1 MIYVFNVDVS
11 VNVAINWQTVVTVPV
26 YDVQVSCQDDG
37 ADGSHLRVTASLTV
51 NVTDV
56 NEAPYDV
63 RLSNEHL
70 AENSPPGRVVGE
82 IMATDPDSEKVK
94 AVVVSKGWW
103 GLKAG

>member
-1 MIYVFNVDVS
+1 M
-11 VNVAINWQTVVTVPV
+11 TVPV

>member
-1 MIYVFNVDVS
+1 MIYVFNADVS

-70 AENSPPGRVVGE
+70 AENSPPGQVVGE